1 LKNYALGIDIGGTS
15 IKGAVFSIDGRV
27 AFLTAM
33 PTEAEKGG
41 KKVLDNVL
49 FLIRALI
56 DKHGT
61 TKNVV
66 GIGIGT
72 PGSVNEK
79 GIIIGGAQNLP
90 GWEGTEIVKPIRKKS
105 GLPVVVTNDA
115 LAMTLAEWR
124 FGAGKGLDNIVCLV
138 LGTGFGGGIVAN
150 GRMYKGAHGLAGELG
165 HVSVDYNGY
174 PCACGQ
180 KGCVECYASATGIV
194 RMAIQVSAGLA
205 RNRRT
210 AFSKLVAAKPRD
222 LTSKTVYDY
231 VKLRDAAALKI
242 NEMVCEKLARVV
254 GIVINAF
261 APDRIIL
268 GGGVMNAGTA
278 IIDMTWKYVTR
289 YSLPGSRDHCKLVR
303 ARCGQNAGV
312 IGAAQLVFE
321 GPIGNKNV

>member
-1 LKNYALGIDIGGTS
+1 MKNYALGIDIGGTS

-138 LGTGFGGGIVAN
+138 LGTGIGGGIVAN
-150 GRMYKGAHGLAGELG
+150 GSLYKGSHGLAG
-165 HVSVDYNGY
+165 
-174 PCACGQ
+174 
-180 KGCVECYASATGIV
+180 
-194 RMAIQVSAGLA
+194 
-205 RNRRT
+205 
-210 AFSKLVAAKPRD
+210 
-222 LTSKTVYDY
+222 
-231 VKLRDAAALKI
+231 
-242 NEMVCEKLARVV
+242 
-254 GIVINAF
+254 
-261 APDRIIL
+261 
-268 GGGVMNAGTA
+268 
-278 IIDMTWKYVTR
+278 
-289 YSLPGSRDHCKLVR
+289 
-303 ARCGQNAGV
+303 
-312 IGAAQLVFE
+312 
-321 GPIGNKNV
+321 